1 MSTQYRSLC
10 ASTGE
15 QGRHADNDGDRRL
28 PPHRRGSRPRDWHGE
43 IRQPSVIIQ
52 SRAEMYAAQAY
63 SKPIIS
69 ALKQQS
75 HTSHRHRSVSFCK
88 RNNIPFELQNAR
100 TPEQSSSEQG
110 CEDLKFT
117 YSTEDAYEG
126 SNGLS
131 TMASIAQ
138 VGQQRSH
145 LFLVLQSS
153 LTACQVLLLWER
165 LLGQCWHVKP
175 WPELHR

>member
-1 MSTQYRSLC
+1 MMV
-10 ASTGE
+10 TGDYHLTAVAVAR
-15 QGRHADNDGDRRL
+15 GIGMVKSDN
-28 PPHRRGSRPRDWHGE
+28 
-43 IRQPSVIIQ
+43 QVVIIQ
-52 SRAEMYAAQAY
+52 SKAEMHAAQAY

-75 HTSHRHRSVSFCK
+75 HTPHRHRAVSFRM
-88 RNNIPFELQNAR
+88 RNNITFEPQNAR
-100 TPEQSSSEQG
+100 MPEQSSSEQG
-110 CEDLKFT
+110 CEDLRFT
-117 YSTEDAYEG
+117 YSTGDAYEG

-138 VGQQRSH
+138 VGQQRFH

-165 LLGQCWHVKP
+165 LSGQ
-175 WPELHR
+175 